1 MCLVVFAV
9 GVHADWPLILLANRD
24 EFRARPSAP
33 LQAWPDRA
41 GVHAGRDLQAGGT
54 WLGLRRTTSGA
65 GRLALVTNVRQGRS
79 ANAPEPARRSRGE
92 LPLAF
97 LQADSDPLTHAT
109 GLSAAGDYNGFNLL
123 AAVWQHGQLQVACG
137 SNREPARTAGPGLW
151 ALSNAGFDTPW
162 PKALAAKAALRAQLT
177 TAGEPQSHWLDALTD
192 TQPAAEQALPDTGI
206 PRDWERRLSAMLIT
220 GADYG
225 TVCQTLVAV
234 HSSGRARV
242 AERWLDADGRP
253 QQLQEL
259 EL

>member
-9 GVHADWPLILLANRD
+9 GQRADWPLILLANRD

-33 LQAWPDRA
+33 LQAWPERD

-54 WLGLRRTTSGA
+54 WLGLRRTAANA
-65 GRLALVTNVRQGRS
+65 GRLALVTNIRQGR
-79 ANAPEPARRSRGE
+79 PEPDRRSRGE

-97 LQADSDPLTHAT
+97 LQADSDPLAH
-109 GLSAAGDYNGFNLL
+109 AAGLTAAGEYNGFNLL
-123 AAVWQHGQLQVACG
+123 AAVWRGDQLQLACG
-137 SNREPARTAGPGLW
+137 SNRRPPQPAGPGLW

-162 PKALAAKAALRAQLT
+162 PKTLAAKAALEALLA
-177 TAGEPQSHWLDALTD
+177 TAEAPHGHWLDALTD
-192 TQPAAEQALPDTGI
+192 AQPAADHELPDTGI

-220 GADYG
+220 GEDYG

-234 HSSGRARV
+234 HASGRVRV
-242 AERWLDADGRP
+242 AERWLDANGRP
-253 QQLQEL
+253 QQARTL